1 MSWRI
6 GLVTLETEEDVVAA
20 RQRARQIAAALGFD
34 AQDQTRIATAV
45 SEIARNAVSYGKG
58 GQAEFALDGTEK
70 PQALQITIRDS
81 GPGITDLQA
90 VMSGVYRSATGMGK
104 GIIGTRKLMDRF
116 EITSDRHGTT
126 AVLTK
131 LRPRVV
137 PSLVQKDIA
146 SLSTA
151 LSDDKTGAMQEL
163 RQQNRELLQSLA
175 DLAGRTDELHELTN
189 ELENTNRGVVALHA
203 ELEATAQE
211 LRKASE
217 LKTRFLSN
225 MSHEFRTPL
234 NSILALTR
242 LLLDRTDGELSPE
255 QEKQVRY
262 ISDAAAGLTELV
274 NDLLDIAKVEAG
286 KVDVHPSRFTVF
298 EMFGALRGLLR
309 PLRTNENVEL
319 IFEEPSGVPVLYTDE
334 GKVTQILRNFISNA
348 LKYTDRGAV
357 TVSAQFKLPDRILFA
372 VQDTGIGIAREF
384 HDRIFEEFE
393 QVPGFHQT
401 SVKGTGL
408 GLPLS
413 KRLAELLHGSVSVD
427 SDPGKGSLFFLDVP
441 ARWTASGAGPVLSAL
456 DAKSE
461 KPRILVADDEEA
473 FRYVMRRMIDQNKYD
488 IVEVSDGE
496 SALAAIQASAPDL
509 VILDLNM
516 PRCDGYAVLEDMSR
530 HENTRNIPV
539 IVSTSLVLTER
550 DKERLVRSRTILS
563 KATLS
568 AELLSAVL
576 SDALDQEAD
585 Q

>member
-1 MSWRI
+1 
-6 GLVTLETEEDVVAA
+6 
-20 RQRARQIAAALGFD
+20 
-34 AQDQTRIATAV
+34 
-45 SEIARNAVSYGKG
+45 
-58 GQAEFALDGTEK
+58 
-70 PQALQITIRDS
+70 
-81 GPGITDLQA
+81 
-90 VMSGVYRSATGMGK
+90 
-104 GIIGTRKLMDRF
+104 
-116 EITSDRHGTT
+116 
-126 AVLTK
+126 
-131 LRPRVV
+131 
-137 PSLVQKDIA
+137 LVQKDIA

-151 LSDDKTGAMQEL
+151 LADDKTGAMQEL

-393 QVPGFHQT
+393 QVPGVHQT

>member
-6 GLVTLETEEDVVAA
+6 VSVTLETEEDVVAA
-20 RQRARQIAAALGFD
+20 RQRARQIAASLGFD

-104 GIIGTRKLMDRF
+104 GIIGSRKLMDRF

-151 LSDDKTGAMQEL
+151 LADDKTGAMQEL

-393 QVPGFHQT
+393 QVPGVHQT
-401 SVKGTGL
+401 TVKGTGL

-441 ARWTASGAGPVLSAL
+441 ARWTASGPGPVLSAL